1 MHFSYHNP
9 TKILFGQQQ
18 ISNIAQEI
26 PLDKKVIVLYG
37 GGSIKSNGVYQQVE
51 QALSGH
57 QWIEFSGIEPN
68 PTKETLDKAVA
79 LIKEQQADYILAVGG
94 GSVIDGSKYVAASA
108 LYQGDGWDI
117 LTGDYQ
123 IGDALPI
130 GAVLTIPA
138 TGSES
143 NAGAVITNKALQTK
157 LPFFSP
163 KVQPQFAVLDPD
175 TMKTL
180 PQRQLANGVIDAW
193 VHTCEQFV
201 TFPAGAM
208 VQDGYALA
216 LLKALKQL
224 ADNFEQQDDQWRA
237 NLMWAANQ
245 ALNGLIGSGVAQ
257 DWATHMIGHEL
268 TALWG
273 TDHARSLSMI
283 QPSLFR
289 VTLDS
294 KKDKL
299 ELLGKEVF
307 GLADADDLAEQTI
320 NAIEKLYL
328 SLDMPIRVADYDTDQ
343 AQAIDKV
350 LEQLKAHNMTALG
363 EHSRI
368 DLDVSKRIL
377 DLAFAD

>member
-1 MHFSYHNP
+1 
-9 TKILFGQQQ
+9 
-18 ISNIAQEI
+18 
-26 PLDKKVIVLYG
+26 
-37 GGSIKSNGVYQQVE
+37 
-51 QALSGH
+51 
-57 QWIEFSGIEPN
+57 
-68 PTKETLDKAVA
+68 
-79 LIKEQQADYILAVGG
+79 
-94 GSVIDGSKYVAASA
+94 
-108 LYQGDGWDI
+108 
-117 LTGDYQ
+117 
-123 IGDALPI
+123 
-130 GAVLTIPA
+130 
-138 TGSES
+138 
-143 NAGAVITNKALQTK
+143 
-157 LPFFSP
+157 
-163 KVQPQFAVLDPD
+163 
-175 TMKTL
+175 MKTL